1 MLHSAASIIS
11 SLSQQVELQPGDVIF
26 TGTPGPVKPGKDGTV
41 NMLLEGVGK
50 LEATFSAAPE

>member
-26 TGTPGPVKPGKDGTV
+26 TGTPGPVEPGKDGTV
-41 NMLLEGVGK
+41 NMLLEGVGR
-50 LEATFSAAPE
+50 LEATFSTAPE

>member
-1 MLHSAASIIS
+1 
-11 SLSQQVELQPGDVIF
+11 VIF

-50 LEATFSAAPE
+50 LEATLSTAGE

>member
-1 MLHSAASIIS
+1 M
-11 SLSQQVELQPGDVIF
+11 QVELQPGDVIF

-50 LEATFSAAPE
+50 LEATLSAAPE